1 MELIDAYAVLGVPES
16 ASGAEIKSAFKRAAR
31 RTHPDVN
38 HEPGAEAAFKAV
50 VAAYEILSDPVKR
63 REHDRLRQE
72 ARRPR
77 CRTCGA
83 PVAYTGKRCAACQQ
97 GGRSYTGG
105 RRTTHA
111 YPRGPATTAVTVV
124 QGHGG
129 PGFVGR
135 PLRPYD
141 PELYWGE
148 QDNLEARYGHLG
160 WWTRAGVPRW
170 RGG

>member
-1 MELIDAYAVLGVPES
+1 MDLIDAYVVLDVPES
-16 ASGAEIKSAFKRAAR
+16 ASDSEIKSAFKRAAR

-38 HEPGAEAAFKAV
+38 HEPGAEAAFKLVA
-50 VAAYEILSDPVKR
+50 AAYEILSDPIKR
-63 REHDRLRQE
+63 REHDAMRAE
-72 ARRPR
+72 ARKPR

-83 PVAYTGKRCAACQQ
+83 PVAHTGKRCATCQQ
-97 GGRSYTGG
+97 GGRSRGG
-105 RRTTHA
+105 VHRTNHG
-111 YPRGPATTAVTVV
+111 YPRSPVMTSVAVVRDHV
-124 QGHGG
+124 G
-129 PGFVGR
+129 PGMMGR

-148 QDNLEARYGHLG
+148 QDSLEARFGHLG